1 MIDRWAIDFTTATEL
16 GQFRHVE
23 RDGHHYLALRD
34 DIRADGPT
42 LADAWADMADQLA
55 QQIDVADADLKS
67 ADARAKAG
75 WSEMMTASDAVKR
88 YGERLIG
95 EYVAVQVWGIEPGCP
110 NNMPLEIQTVWIEG
124 QQKLH
129 VLNVPEG
136 DKNDRTV

>member
-1 MIDRWAIDFTTATEL
+1 MSAMINRWAIDFTDATEL

-42 LADAWADMADQLA
+42 LVDAWADMADQLA
-55 QQIDVADADLKS
+55 QQIDVADADLKA
-67 ADARAKAG
+67 ADARAQAG
-75 WSEMMTASDAVKR
+75 WSEMMTAEEAVKR

-95 EYVAVQVWGIEPGCP
+95 EYVAVQVWSLDPQELGI
-110 NNMPLEIQTVWIEG
+110 IET
-124 QQKLH
+124 QSTWLSDKERLH

-136 DKNDRTV
+136 GQDA

>member
-1 MIDRWAIDFTTATEL
+1 MIDRWAIDFTEATAL

-34 DIRADGPT
+34 DVRADGAT

-55 QQIDVADADLKS
+55 QMWAVSAAETEA

-75 WSEMMTASDAVKR
+75 WSEMMTAEQAVKR
-88 YGERLIG
+88 YGDRLVG
-95 EYVAVQVWGIEPGCP
+95 EYVAVQVWAVDSNCP
-110 NNMPLEIQTVWIEG
+110 QDLPLEIQYAWLGSE
-124 QQKLH
+124 QQVH

-136 DKNDRTV
+136 GQNALG